1 MHADAVPLG
10 TPNAFRVD
18 KSFSGR
24 PWVWRVRE
32 DARASELARN
42 ANISLSLAQL
52 LTARGVNEQTVAA
65 YLNPTLRHWLPEPLL
80 LKDMERAIAR
90 TRRALE
96 AQEKIAVFGD
106 YDVDGSAS
114 TAMLSEFLHA
124 IGVPVRVYIPDR
136 MTEGYGPSTRAFNL
150 LKEEG
155 VSLVVCVDC
164 GATAREPLTT
174 AEAGGLDVIV
184 LDHHAVD
191 SAPPCIAHV
200 NPNQPNDASGQG
212 HLCAA
217 GVTFLFIVG
226 LNRLLRDSGFYA
238 VRNIRE
244 PDLRLLL
251 DLVGL
256 ATICDVVP
264 LIGVNRAYVRSGLA
278 RLSSMARQGIAALAA
293 VARVQAP
300 FTAHHLGF
308 VFGPRINAGGRIGKC
323 NLGTELLG
331 TPDRE
336 RAHELAT
343 LLDLHNRE
351 RQTIEKS
358 ILDQAIVAAA
368 SQANAPF
375 LLVASEGWHSGVV
388 GIVAGRLKDRF
399 GKPSFVIGFEGG
411 QGRGSARSIPG
422 VDLGAIVRMARDQNL
437 VDGGGGHAMAA
448 GFSLGRAQL
457 DRFQAVLAD
466 QFTEIS
472 MHIAS
477 ALVLEI
483 EAAISPAAATVTL
496 IDEFSKAGPFGAG
509 NPEPHL
515 VVPDG
520 QLVHAEVVGQ
530 NHVRVRLRG
539 GDGARLDAVAFRT
552 ANEPLGKAL
561 LASRGRR
568 IHAAGR
574 LRAGEWNGQ
583 KRVEL
588 HIEDAALA
596 EA

>member
-1 MHADAVPLG
+1 MHAEASSLD
-10 TPNAFRVD
+10 TPPAFRVE

-24 PWVWRVRE
+24 PWIWRVRD
-32 DARASELARN
+32 DARAGELARN
-42 ANISLSLAQL
+42 ANISLALAQL
-52 LTARGVNEQTVAA
+52 LSARGVNEQTVAA
-65 YLNPTLRHWLPEPLL
+65 YLNPTLKHWLPEPLL

-96 AQEKIAVFGD
+96 GQEKIAVFGD

-114 TAMLSEFLHA
+114 TAMLKEFLA
-124 IGVPVRVYIPDR
+124 TIGAAPRVYIPDR
-136 MTEGYGPSTRAFNL
+136 MTEGYGPSTYAFRL

-155 VSLVVCVDC
+155 VSLVLCVDC
-164 GATAREPLTT
+164 GASAREPLAA
-174 AEAGGLDVIV
+174 AETSGLDVIV
-184 LDHHAVD
+184 LDHHSVER
-191 SAPPCIAHV
+191 APPCVAHV
-200 NPNQPNDASGQG
+200 NPNQPDDASAQG

-226 LNRLLRDSGFYA
+226 LNRALRESGYYA
-238 VRNIRE
+238 RKSIPE

-264 LIGVNRAYVRSGLA
+264 LIGVNRAYVRTGLA
-278 RLSSMARQGIAALAA
+278 RLSSSTRLGIAALAA
-293 VARVQAP
+293 VARVSAP
-300 FTAHHLGF
+300 FTPHHLGF
-308 VFGPRINAGGRIGKC
+308 VFGPRINAGGRVGKC
-323 NLGTELLG
+323 NLGVELLA
-331 TPDRE
+331 TIDRA
-336 RAHELAT
+336 RADELAT

-351 RQTIEKS
+351 RQTIEKT
-358 ILDQAIVAAA
+358 ILEQAIVAAS

-375 LLVASEGWHSGVV
+375 LLVANEGWHSGVV

-399 GKPSFVIGFEGG
+399 GKPAFVIGLEGG
-411 QGRGSARSIPG
+411 QGRGSARSIAG
-422 VDLGAIVRMARDQNL
+422 VDVGAIVRLAREQNL

-448 GFSLGRAQL
+448 GFSLGSAQL
-457 DRFQAVLAD
+457 ERFQLFLAE

-472 MHIAS
+472 THIAA
-477 ALVLEI
+477 ALALEI

-496 IDEFSKAGPFGAG
+496 IDEFAKAGPFGAG
-509 NPEPHL
+509 NPEPH
-515 VVPDG
+515 VIVPDA

-530 NHVRVRLRG
+530 NHVRARLRG
-539 GDGARLDAVAFRT
+539 GDGARLDAVAFRK
-552 ANEPLGKAL
+552 ADEPLGKAL

-574 LRAGEWNGQ
+574 LRAEEWNGQ
-583 KRVEL
+583 RRVEL
-588 HIEDAALA
+588 HIEDAAPA